1 MTGWRPSSSAEN
13 FASDGCCEMIF
24 EQGRY
29 AYDRPYRGFTALP
42 EHFFPVIGN
51 IEEDGEE
58 FDCAVF
64 IATLLEGVKY
74 WVSNVER
81 KHTSFSL
88 QTATDRFYP
97 DFICKLEDGRVLAV
111 EYKNSR
117 DYDLPDTPGVRS
129 LSFYKSIRKNFL
141 NYFGNYGIFNTL
153 ILLGCL
159 AFAKR
164 IK

>member
-1 MTGWRPSSSAEN
+1 LLFNSEN
-13 FASDGCCEMIF
+13 LASDGRCEMIF

-29 AYDRPYRGFTALP
+29 AYDRPYRGFTELP
-42 EHFFPVIGN
+42 KHFFPVIGN
-51 IEEDGEE
+51 LGEDGEE

-64 IATLLEGVKY
+64 IATRLEGVKY
-74 WVSNVER
+74 WVRNVER

-117 DYDLPDTPGVRS
+117 DYDLPDNEEKRRLGTLWEMRS
-129 LSFYKSIRKNFL
+129 GGKCLFVMPRGKDFEAIR
-141 NYFGNYGIFNTL
+141 
-153 ILLGCL
+153 
-159 AFAKR
+159 AK
-164 IK
+164 IA